1 MKRVLIP
8 VTAGIALLLPGIGV
22 AAAASTCE
30 YSDEYAS
37 RIHLAVLGDLL
48 DDNDDQGD
56 GGLLD
61 LASVV
66 RSTHEHTEPC
76 ED

>member
-1 MKRVLIP
+1 MKRALIP
-8 VTAGIALLLPGIGV
+8 VIAGVALLLPGIGI
-22 AAAASTCE
+22 AAAADTCE

-37 RIHLAVLGDLL
+37 RLHLAVLGDLL
-48 DDNDDQGD
+48 GDDDEND